1 MGEPA
6 RQAGRHT
13 ERESATHYH
22 TLAHTSESRARVSGP
37 LPLIS
42 MGPYLRLDDGLLEG
56 RVGRRL
62 LTGHEAAAHLQH
74 EPCSLLESWRCRL
87 PPRAFS
93 LGGFMRGLPARPPP
107 PAPCTPA
114 SHGRPLEHAVKKMV
128 TLSRCG
134 LMAPRPPHTT
144 NPPTPHHLTTHHPS
158 TQWQI
163 HPPMPPAAMT
173 GMETAR
179 ATAGM
184 RHRVVVSSLSS
195 TTSSPTSH
203 MIQTQYTA
211 QALAWLSSPGVMP
224 ARFEAYMK
232 HAIG

>member
-1 MGEPA
+1 MVRESA

-13 ERESATHYH
+13 ERESSTHYH
-22 TLAHTSESRARVSGP
+22 TLAHTSDSRARVSGP

-62 LTGHEAAAHLQH
+62 LTGHESAAHLQH
-74 EPCSLLESWRCRL
+74 EPCSLLEGCRCRL
-87 PPRAFS
+87 PRACC

-114 SHGRPLEHAVKKMV
+114 SHGRPLEHAVEKMV
-128 TLSRCG
+128 TLSRCES
-134 LMAPRPPHTT
+134 MAPRPPHTT
-144 NPPTPHHLTTHHPS
+144 KPPTPPHLTTHHPIP
-158 TQWQI
+158 QWET

-184 RHRVVVSSLSS
+184 RHRVVVSSLPSC
-195 TTSSPTSH
+195 PASH
-203 MIQTQYTA
+203 MNQRQGRA
-211 QALAWLSSPGVMP
+211 QAVWRLSLPGVMP